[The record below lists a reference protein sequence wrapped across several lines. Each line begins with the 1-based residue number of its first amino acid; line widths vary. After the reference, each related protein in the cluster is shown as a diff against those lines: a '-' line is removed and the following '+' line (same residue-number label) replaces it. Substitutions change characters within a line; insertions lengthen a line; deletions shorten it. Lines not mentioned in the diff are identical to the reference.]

1 MNTITLTRFAY
12 LEDCTFGHLV
22 LPTGAHLY
30 TIERPWLDNEAF
42 VSCIPEGA
50 YPLEWDATG
59 RIQNVPRLRDTQP
72 RTQINIHVAN
82 WAHQLHGCIAPGLGY
97 DLGKRKVT
105 QSTKA
110 MNLLMECLLP
120 MGAFMPDGEDLN
132 AQLIISSAR
141 AE

>member
-1 MNTITLTRFAY
+1 MKTLGLTRFAY
-12 LEDCTFGHLV
+12 LEDCTFGHLI

-42 VSCIPEGA
+42 VSCIPEGT

-59 RIQNVPRLRDTQP
+59 RIQDVPRLMDTQP

-82 WAHQLHGCIAPGLGY
+82 YARELHGCIAPGLGY
-97 DLGKRKVT
+97 DLGKRMVT
-105 QSTKA
+105 DSTKA
-110 MNLLMECLLP
+110 MALIMESMP
-120 MGAFMPDGEDLN
+120 SAWGGMPDGEDLN